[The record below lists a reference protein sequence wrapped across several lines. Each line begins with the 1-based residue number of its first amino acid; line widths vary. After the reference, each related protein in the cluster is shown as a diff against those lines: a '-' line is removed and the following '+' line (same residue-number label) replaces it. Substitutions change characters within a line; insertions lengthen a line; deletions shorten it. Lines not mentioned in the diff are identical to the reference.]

1 MTPEDT
7 ETKVPAAGRL
17 ATGTRAGEV
26 AGPDERPPPVAVSRR
41 APADAG
47 WEVAMLRI
55 ASPEVPGQPARLGQ
69 LSRELRVNHDLAE
82 ARRYPVLD
90 RIRAMECA
98 AMAGSTVIHILLTI

>member
-1 MTPEDT
+1 
-7 ETKVPAAGRL
+7 
-17 ATGTRAGEV
+17 
-26 AGPDERPPPVAVSRR
+26 
-41 APADAG
+41 
-47 WEVAMLRI
+47 MLRI